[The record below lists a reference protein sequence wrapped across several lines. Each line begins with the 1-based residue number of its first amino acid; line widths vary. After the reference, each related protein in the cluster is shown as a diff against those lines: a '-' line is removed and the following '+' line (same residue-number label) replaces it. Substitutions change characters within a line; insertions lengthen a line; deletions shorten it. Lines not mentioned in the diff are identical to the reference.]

1 MDQNITLPITKAVLD
16 ASGSS
21 DDTKDL
27 NFKWEIISSPMEY
40 KQELPQMA
48 IITLKDLVPGNYTV
62 KVTVTDKDQAVDS
75 ATAKIMVIEEP
86 DYPPT
91 ANAGE
96 DLIIFLPKNQVT
108 LHGNQSSDDHGI
120 LSWEWT
126 RSGNELL
133 AADTK
138 DMRTQHPTISNLQE
152 GVYTFHLKVTDV
164 KGQTGEDDMSVYVK
178 AAMNQPPVAHA
189 GRNRTINLPKNW
201 VMLDGSGSTDDV
213 NITSWSWTQVTGPN
227 EAVILRSNLSKANAT
242 NLTKG
247 SYQFKLLI
255 KDHEENEA
263 TSFVYVTVNQ
273 DNNLPPKADAGIDV
287 EVTLP
292 QSVVI
297 LNGSASHDDLRIA
310 RWRWTRDSKS
320 LAAGKVVGNSSQE
333 SVLYL
338 VNLIPGQY
346 IFNLKVW
353 DDQGKSSQDSI
364 SILVK
369 EDPNKRHVIQ
379 AVLEYNMT
387 SLTQS
392 HVEDFCQSINLLLRS
407 ENSKWQAKV
416 RMVNIL
422 SQQYTSKYIQSLK
435 STNETV

>member
-96 DLIIFLPKNQVT
+96 DLVIFLPKNQVT

-120 LSWEWT
+120 VSWEWT

-152 GVYTFHLKVTDV
+152 GLYTFHLKVTDV
-164 KGQTGEDDMSVYVK
+164 KGKFFSK
-178 AAMNQPPVAHA
+178 VA
-189 GRNRTINLPKNW
+189 LS
-201 VMLDGSGSTDDV
+201 L
-213 NITSWSWTQVTGPN
+213 
-227 EAVILRSNLSKANAT
+227 VISNTFEFYRQKIDN
-242 NLTKG
+242 G
-247 SYQFKLLI
+247 LLI
-255 KDHEENEA
+255 
-263 TSFVYVTVNQ
+263 S
-273 DNNLPPKADAGIDV
+273 
-287 EVTLP
+287 
-292 QSVVI
+292 
-297 LNGSASHDDLRIA
+297 NG
-310 RWRWTRDSKS
+310 
-320 LAAGKVVGNSSQE
+320 
-333 SVLYL
+333 
-338 VNLIPGQY
+338 
-346 IFNLKVW
+346 
-353 DDQGKSSQDSI
+353 
-364 SILVK
+364 
-369 EDPNKRHVIQ
+369 
-379 AVLEYNMT
+379 
-387 SLTQS
+387 
-392 HVEDFCQSINLLLRS
+392 
-407 ENSKWQAKV
+407 
-416 RMVNIL
+416 
-422 SQQYTSKYIQSLK
+422 
-435 STNETV
+435 